1 MADLRA
7 NRGRPSSGSSPLI
20 ILTTTGAKTGRR
32 FEKPV
37 CVVEDGSD
45 VIVAATAGG
54 QPKHPLWYSNLV
66 ANPELTVEYLGE
78 TYQARA
84 STVPN
89 STDRDRLF
97 ERMSHEI
104 TGIYGYQDR
113 CREQRQIPI
122 VRLERI

>member
-1 MADLRA
+1 MPHRQHGTFLDRH
-7 NRGRPSSGSSPLI
+7 
-20 ILTTTGAKTGRR
+20 TK
-32 FEKPV
+32 
-37 CVVEDGSD
+37 
-45 VIVAATAGG
+45 VAALLDPKKTFCLARNASG